1 MEKIRVVLADDNLS
15 VLRLLT
21 DYFAGTP
28 DIELVKAVS
37 DGAQV
42 VDAVRA
48 LRPDVLVT
56 DIIMP
61 RRDGFRILEELGEL
75 PEQERPRVIVLTG
88 LSRDDLILRAVKLG
102 ASYYMVKPFDARL
115 LACRIREVAASF
127 EDAVIP
133 ASTSSRESAGR
144 DVDEQVTNLFL
155 TIGIPA
161 HIKGYHYL
169 REAVRMVLA
178 EPDVMS
184 RITKEL
190 YPGIARKFDTTASKV
205 ERAMRH
211 AIDVASSARSAGTRS
226 TACTATRCFP
236 RTTSPPTAS
245 SSPSSP
251 TRCRPKRAPEFRKN
265 LHAPPL
271 PTRAGHRIIFGQSR
285 SDHFSPGGIA
295 SAGHHN
301 SVHAQAW
308 RFVGVAFRAAHFCCV
323 FEGSTGG
330 VFLSTTIS

>member
-1 MEKIRVVLADDNLS
+1 MEKIRVILADDNLS

-21 DYFAGTP
+21 DYFAETP

-37 DGAQV
+37 DGARV
-42 VDAVRA
+42 VEAVRA

-75 PEQERPRVIVLTG
+75 SEEERPRVIVLTG
-88 LSRDDLILRAVKLG
+88 LSRDDFILRAVKLG
-102 ASYYMVKPFDARL
+102 ASYYMVKPFDMRL
-115 LACRIREVAASF
+115 LASRIREVAASF
-127 EDAVIP
+127 EDAAIAELP
-133 ASTSSRESAGR
+133 TPHQQPEK

-169 REAVRMVLA
+169 REAVRMVLSNP
-178 EPDVMS
+178 EIIN

-211 AIDVASSARSAGTRS
+211 AIDVAWSRGRLDSVNNMYGYKVLSADDKPTNGEFIALVADKVAVKKSA
-226 TACTATRCFP
+226 
-236 RTTSPPTAS
+236 
-245 SSPSSP
+245 
-251 TRCRPKRAPEFRKN
+251 
-265 LHAPPL
+265 
-271 PTRAGHRIIFGQSR
+271 
-285 SDHFSPGGIA
+285 
-295 SAGHHN
+295 
-301 SVHAQAW
+301 
-308 RFVGVAFRAAHFCCV
+308 
-323 FEGSTGG
+323 
-330 VFLSTTIS
+330 